1 MVRTRRK
8 HYKSEELKSVPIIPH
23 KNEENKISKI
33 SNKNKTSESDAVK
46 KNAVSPGNRRK
57 SRNKNLNPDVHEEMQ
72 KKKRDGS
79 SNSRSKS
86 NVEEKNNYSP
96 RSARKSRNKN
106 IQKEEKVNASNLR
119 LSLTPAK
126 SPQDDQSENNSDASI
141 EMDFQETKDDELS
154 FSSTELSRDDQCES
168 SPNISKSDAS
178 IEINLQARAK
188 SPQDHHSEDNT
199 NMPQSD
205 DDSDSPIEMDV
216 KATKKAV
223 LHEIKG
229 MKDAIRRDADKKKK
243 KRQEL
248 NEKFVEQKKKKA
260 MLDALR
266 LPESLLHNLDQPKE
280 QDEVK
285 AIYKKLDI
293 PKGIDLNNRKRNYEK
308 TINKGSTEFKIYN
321 MDDVMKKP
329 YDSTEAALSF
339 RDRML
344 KRKAIPREPVS
355 ANMSSSDGNV
365 PDTGKKFPPTSSSR
379 PLNASEIA
387 QSSFSSSVPLDLASK
402 PELVPFSSNPVIPQV
417 SAPPVNAGSNVSL
430 RLNSQP
436 KQETRPSMSVLY
448 HQKIIRGPA
457 AAITGQP
464 AMRPSSSDPRST
476 TPRAPL
482 KVDQLVKMGDGRLNT
497 TAGQAVGVRVPVSIS
512 MSAAP
517 PMASIMRP
525 GNASVIHPSSAMH
538 QLMPQHNAMST
549 NSSVQYTHVP
559 IGPAAIAN
567 ITVQKSAT
575 VATPVR
581 PQFTMTHL
589 NANNKSS
596 SNISGPNQ
604 QQFPISPAIHIKDSG
619 VQIPSAGIAVARQQI
634 SLSMPSGMLVTP
646 TKTLPAT
653 ANLAADN
660 LRFSEDKGF
669 MKQPIGAGGPAGV
682 TIAMTCAGGP
692 ACIPAGVTIAMT
704 GAHDTEQHTKT
715 VVVGSG
721 SGHVASGL
729 TSSLTPLHNIATPSI
744 SVTTS
749 PYLPHSSN
757 MPVHQAQA
765 VLTSPPTSQN
775 RSVVPHQNTSA
786 THIVHTVAPIS
797 LQCQPANK
805 SGIAVGKNVVPTQTS
820 TVPISASTA
829 SRSKS
834 VVTATAPSNVPIAK
848 VYPQQQAIA
857 STPSSVSVKGRLQA
871 ADLSNRNVSL
881 QQQQHNYGGST
892 VKLPLGMVT
901 NVSAPSSSVPRT
913 TAATLNLS
921 TSSTPSNVTVSAA
934 PPAHP
939 SAATDRSTISVDIST
954 SLPYASQ
961 PTAYYYGHQRIE
973 RSVQHQQHSPQPK
986 PTTPIRP
993 SGAHASQPVRLG
1005 QMVVT
1010 VNPNRPHQLSLH
1022 QTSPNVEG
1030 VTVSLPESGIN
1041 APGSQQL
1048 PTIYTISTT
1057 VASSSANIAP
1067 PYAPLVTTTATP
1079 AVTTTS
1085 HLPPS
1090 SPRPSILRKRPSEL
1104 SNSGIRKNL
1113 MTATSLGVDSDS
1125 PSKQLALMKSPMK
1138 TRNLSKS
1145 RAANCPDYRETIV
1158 NFAPNSAVGHDRN
1171 VCNKIVKQEFSDNSE
1186 SGIDVKLGGMAT
1198 YSITSSTNGSNGA
1211 ASSNSSSSSS
1221 TVANNYLATSSAP
1234 PYEASP
1240 RKKPRKQQLLANELK
1255 EVQSSDGE
1263 EHKVVKN
1270 ESNSKMDSKLPS
1282 LPKTK
1287 SSSVTNKEDENNK
1300 WEDLRKQY
1308 SLINTYRHS
1317 WKTCNNHFLRPSD
1330 IKSKD
1335 EKKMTVNDLANQKY
1349 ISQKVDG
1356 WKLHHFSVQMDD
1368 LISLESDIHEKLTNL
1383 LVRFEEIHMKCDSN
1397 EEETN
1402 VHRTNELVKAN
1413 LQRSRLIS
1421 QQMNDSKVQVFKIF
1435 DHKPRVLDIINKYVS
1450 KRSVKKRERF

>member
-1 MVRTRRK
+1 MEVR
-8 HYKSEELKSVPIIPH
+8 E
-23 KNEENKISKI
+23 KISKVCFARI
-33 SNKNKTSESDAVK
+33 IKSHLDFLDNLFHFKVRLIRSGLRYRSSKFFSGNNIPGKT
-46 KNAVSPGNRRK
+46 
-57 SRNKNLNPDVHEEMQ
+57 
-72 KKKRDGS
+72 
-79 SNSRSKS
+79 
-86 NVEEKNNYSP
+86 
-96 RSARKSRNKN
+96 
-106 IQKEEKVNASNLR
+106 
-119 LSLTPAK
+119 T
-126 SPQDDQSENNSDASI
+126 
-141 EMDFQETKDDELS
+141 
-154 FSSTELSRDDQCES
+154 
-168 SPNISKSDAS
+168 
-178 IEINLQARAK
+178 
-188 SPQDHHSEDNT
+188 
-199 NMPQSD
+199 
-205 DDSDSPIEMDV
+205 
-216 KATKKAV
+216 
-223 LHEIKG
+223 
-229 MKDAIRRDADKKKK
+229 
-243 KRQEL
+243 
-248 NEKFVEQKKKKA
+248 
-260 MLDALR
+260 
-266 LPESLLHNLDQPKE
+266 LLL
-280 QDEVK
+280 
-285 AIYKKLDI
+285 
-293 PKGIDLNNRKRNYEK
+293 G
-308 TINKGSTEFKIYN
+308 
-321 MDDVMKKP
+321 KKP
-329 YDSTEAALSF
+329 FWIL
-339 RDRML
+339 L
-344 KRKAIPREPVS
+344 PW
-355 ANMSSSDGNV
+355 
-365 PDTGKKFPPTSSSR
+365 
-379 PLNASEIA
+379 
-387 QSSFSSSVPLDLASK
+387 
-402 PELVPFSSNPVIPQV
+402 
-417 SAPPVNAGSNVSL
+417 
-430 RLNSQP
+430 
-436 KQETRPSMSVLY
+436 
-448 HQKIIRGPA
+448 IIR
-457 AAITGQP
+457 T
-464 AMRPSSSDPRST
+464 MRPSSSDPRST

-596 SNISGPNQ
+596 TNISGPNQ

-619 VQIPSAGIAVARQQI
+619 VHIPSAGIAVARQQI
-634 SLSMPSGMLVTP
+634 SLNMPSGMLVTP

-660 LRFSEDKGF
+660 LRLSVDVKKADTIESFKQSSKNAPLPRIFQHVNFAITITVSEDKGF

-834 VVTATAPSNVPIAK
+834 VVTATVPSNVPIAK

-1138 TRNLSKS
+1138 TS
-1145 RAANCPDYRETIV
+1145 E
-1158 NFAPNSAVGHDRN
+1158 VGHDRN